1 MSSMSVRRIIL
12 IACLI
17 LAGFS
22 LILAL
27 LYSPP
32 ARPSVPAAHQQDGT
46 TLYIVKSYQD
56 HVAVFS
62 ETSEVPLQV
71 TGIRVSMLPLQ
82 DQLEL
87 AEGIAVQSE
96 AALSALLEDYGN

>member
-1 MSSMSVRRIIL
+1 MSSLSIRRVIL

-17 LAGFS
+17 LAAFS

-32 ARPSVPAAHQQDGT
+32 ARPSVPAVHRQETAA
-46 TLYIVKSYQD
+46 LYIVKTYQD
-56 HVAVFS
+56 QVAVFS
-62 ETSEVPLQV
+62 GTSETPLHI

-87 AEGIAVQSE
+87 AEGIPVQSE
-96 AALSALLEDYGN
+96 TALSALLEDYGS